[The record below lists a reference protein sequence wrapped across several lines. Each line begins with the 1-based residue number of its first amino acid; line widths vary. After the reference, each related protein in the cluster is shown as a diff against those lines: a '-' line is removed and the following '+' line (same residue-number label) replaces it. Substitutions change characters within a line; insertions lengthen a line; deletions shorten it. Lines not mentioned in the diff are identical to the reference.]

1 MPRYVDPL
9 TRRMEITSAA
19 MRILARG
26 GPQALTLK
34 SLAEELGGSIT
45 LVTHF
50 ISNRAELFTAVVDDL
65 TDSYDEELRKAD
77 EGLHGVER
85 LWRLLLWLSPSGPD
99 EIEAER
105 ARINLISHRHEH
117 PSIDHFFDSMEERM
131 RALLRDRLSGLVPD
145 EDLDHAAGFLRA
157 VTNGLTLSAVEHPD
171 LWPADRVEQALRT
184 AVRGLGLEAPA
195 STDEADVAAL
205 A

>member
-34 SLAEELGGSIT
+34 SLAEEMGGSIT

-65 TDSYDEELRKAD
+65 TESYDEELRKRTRVSTA
-77 EGLHGVER
+77 
-85 LWRLLLWLSPSGPD
+85 WSGCG
-99 EIEAER
+99 AC
-105 ARINLISHRHEH
+105 
-117 PSIDHFFDSMEERM
+117 
-131 RALLRDRLSGLVPD
+131 
-145 EDLDHAAGFLRA
+145 
-157 VTNGLTLSAVEHPD
+157 
-171 LWPADRVEQALRT
+171 
-184 AVRGLGLEAPA
+184 
-195 STDEADVAAL
+195 
-205 A
+205 

>member
-1 MPRYVDPL
+1 
-9 TRRMEITSAA
+9 
-19 MRILARG
+19 
-26 GPQALTLK
+26 
-34 SLAEELGGSIT
+34 
-45 LVTHF
+45 
-50 ISNRAELFTAVVDDL
+50 
-65 TDSYDEELRKAD
+65 
-77 EGLHGVER
+77 
-85 LWRLLLWLSPSGPD
+85 
-99 EIEAER
+99 
-105 ARINLISHRHEH
+105 
-117 PSIDHFFDSMEERM
+117 M

-171 LWPADRVEQALRT
+171 LWPAGRVEQALRT